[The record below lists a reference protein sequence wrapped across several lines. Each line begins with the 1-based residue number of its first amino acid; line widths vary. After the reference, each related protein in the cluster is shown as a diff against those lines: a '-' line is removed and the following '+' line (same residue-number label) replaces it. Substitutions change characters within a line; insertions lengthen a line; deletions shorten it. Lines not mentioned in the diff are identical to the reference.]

1 MFTNH
6 GAHCTCVVTSGWCN
20 AQAQGGETTYVCV
33 GIDLNHVQ
41 TQTLLYFNAGGV
53 QDQSAVGDLAASAQP
68 YNGGGSIC
76 QRTPEGI
83 CGREDLVLEWIG
95 DVVHETSHALFGASA
110 IDALQHDGLEV

>member
-68 YNGGGSIC
+68 YNGAIIFLST
-76 QRTPEGI
+76 RLAAPENS
-83 CGREDLVLEWIG
+83 CL
-95 DVVHETSHALFGASA
+95 LFN
-110 IDALQHDGLEV
+110 I